1 MTRFIYDQFA
11 KDYLEELLSILGE
24 VQAPR
29 EVRGE
34 VRQIDVWFVPQP
46 EKEVNAEI
54 LGLLGRLAR
63 TPPLFEPFC
72 NPATPDKIC
81 SRNRVSPPKIWIKL
95 LKSG

>member
-29 EVRGE
+29 EVREE

-46 EKEVNAEI
+46 EKQANAEV
-54 LGLLGRLAR
+54 LGLLGHSQK
-63 TPPLFEPFC
+63 C
-72 NPATPDKIC
+72 NCCNSSVT
-81 SRNRVSPPKIWIKL
+81 SNS
-95 LKSG
+95 